1 MAIII
6 SFTYIL
12 RFKRKIWE
20 VIKKIVRTG
29 TPKEIFWD
37 MESLDRAMLK
47 QPYVSRV
54 CRALGIE
61 GDVISIEDAVKAI
74 RDRG

>member
-1 MAIII
+1 MA
-6 SFTYIL
+6 
-12 RFKRKIWE
+12 K
-20 VIKKIVRTG
+20 KKIVCAG

-37 MESLDRAMLK
+37 FEALEKAMLK

-61 GDVISIEDAVKAI
+61 GDIIDIDDAVEGI
-74 RDRG
+74 MNRC